1 MENVQKTR
9 RLFASAYGC
18 KASRSFLIW
27 GLSAAMSIS
36 VIPMMAEI
44 SVGEKN
50 YDTQIVSQTKT
61 ITGTIID
68 ETGEPMI
75 GVSVLVQGTT
85 TGAVTDLDGKFT
97 LEVPAN
103 ATLVVSYIG
112 YKTQNVKVGSQNTFA
127 IKMESDNEVLD
138 EVVVIGY
145 QTIKRKDLTG
155 SVASVSGKTV
165 SVMPVSNVAQAM
177 QGKLPGVNITSQ
189 DGRPDAAI
197 SIRVRGGGSISQS
210 NEPLILVD
218 GVTVN
223 SLNDI
228 PSDQVESIDVLKDA
242 SSTAIYG
249 ARGANGVIL
258 VTTKGAKE
266 GKVSVSYNGYV
277 KFNTPT
283 KYLETLDPYDYLS
296 FVWGNAAASGDAYRL
311 PFEKLY
317 GIGDYLGSNTEGIES
332 YRNTKNYNIQKDV
345 YNSSV
350 SHNHD
355 LSVSGGTEKTKV
367 LFAMNY
373 MDEQGMKLNSYAKRG
388 GVSLKINQKL
398 RDNLDI
404 NLDTRYSDMR
414 TMGDEGTT
422 NGSGSLLSSSYR
434 FRPIATRDI
443 LGDLNALREGNME
456 MYGRQSTWDT
466 YSPVARIGDYD
477 PLYIKQ
483 TLRGTLSLNWRLFD
497 GFAYHTDFTLNQSWE
512 QDKIWGG
519 AIYNNYL
526 DDETGVKLYAGNVEY
541 TKRDSWGLR
550 WTNTIS
556 YDFNF
561 LPKQHRLNILLG
573 HEVTDSGGSKMSIS
587 ASHFPSNFTKD
598 NAFAMI
604 NQYDVDHGTS
614 KFSSGVDIPG
624 RILSFFGRANY
635 TLMDRY
641 LFTVTF
647 RADGSSKFSPEHRW
661 GYFPAAAFG
670 WRLSEETFM
679 EGTKDWLDNLKVRLS
694 YGTVGNDG
702 ISSDLWSQTWTSE
715 TDLRYQYILNNQY
728 SSSYD
733 LSTEQMANKNLKW
746 ETTIT
751 RNFGFDFGFLKNR
764 LWGSLD
770 LYWNTTKDLLM
781 LTSLPGITGFTSTYD
796 NIGQTSNKGI
806 EFSLSG
812 VIFENKD
819 WNITAGMNINFNKG
833 KVDKLAENV
842 TGLYGSSWCGSSSF
856 PGEDYILQE
865 GKPVGMVRGFIY
877 DGFYTTDDFNYVN
890 GQYILKEGVADLGSF
905 INPVHENRLW
915 GSLDLYWN
923 TTKDLLMLTS
933 LPGITGFT
941 STYDNIGQTSNKGI
955 EFSLSGV
962 IFENKDWNIT
972 AGMNINFNKG
982 KVDKLA
988 ENVTGLYGSSWC
1000 GSSSFPG
1007 EDYILQEGKPVG
1019 MVRGFIYD
1027 GFYTTDDFN
1036 YVNGQYILKEGV
1048 ADLGS
1053 FINPVHG
1060 VDRPSGQNAYPGLP
1074 KFRDMD
1080 NSGSIDEKD
1089 VTIIGDMNPVHTGG
1103 FNINTTYKNFDL
1115 GLYFNWS
1122 YGNDV
1127 YNVNKIASLYG
1138 AKEKGVYENKLGFM
1152 KDSYKIYDVVD
1163 GKLVRLT
1170 TPEQLNAANVNANL
1184 PLPYSEN
1191 GVTSS
1196 IAIED
1201 GSYLRLNTLTLGYS
1215 LPDKVL
1221 HKAGLSKLRIY
1232 GTIYNLF
1239 TLTGYS
1245 GLDPEVSANTSQNKA
1260 KYPTV
1265 GLDWGTY
1272 PRARS
1277 FVVGLNLAF

>member
-27 GLSAAMSIS
+27 GLSAAMFIS
-36 VIPMMAEI
+36 VIPMMAEV
-44 SVGEKN
+44 SVGGKN
-50 YDTQIVSQTKT
+50 IGVQIVSQTKN

-85 TGAVTDLDGKFT
+85 TGTVTDLDGKFT

-317 GIGDYLGSNTEGIES
+317 GIGDYSGSNTGGIES
-332 YRNTKNYNIQKDV
+332 YRNTRNYNIQKDV

-456 MYGRQSTWDT
+456 MYGRQSAWDT

-483 TLRGTLSLNWRLFD
+483 RLRGTLSLNWRLFD

-526 DDETGVKLYAGNVEY
+526 DDETGAKLYAGNVEY

-604 NQYDVDHGTS
+604 NQYDAEHGTS

-679 EGTKDWLDNLKVRLS
+679 EGTKDWLD
-694 YGTVGNDG
+694 
-702 ISSDLWSQTWTSE
+702 
-715 TDLRYQYILNNQY
+715 
-728 SSSYD
+728 
-733 LSTEQMANKNLKW
+733 
-746 ETTIT
+746 
-751 RNFGFDFGFLKNR
+751 
-764 LWGSLD
+764 
-770 LYWNTTKDLLM
+770 
-781 LTSLPGITGFTSTYD
+781 
-796 NIGQTSNKGI
+796 
-806 EFSLSG
+806 
-812 VIFENKD
+812 
-819 WNITAGMNINFNKG
+819 
-833 KVDKLAENV
+833 
-842 TGLYGSSWCGSSSF
+842 
-856 PGEDYILQE
+856 
-865 GKPVGMVRGFIY
+865 
-877 DGFYTTDDFNYVN
+877 
-890 GQYILKEGVADLGSF
+890 
-905 INPVHENRLW
+905 LW

>member
-1 MENVQKTR
+1 MNLKELARKAVST
-9 RLFASAYGC
+9 LFLSMLCLVAFAQT
-18 KASRSFLIW
+18 AT
-27 GLSAAMSIS
+27 GL
-36 VIPMMAEI
+36 V
-44 SVGEKN
+44 K
-50 YDTQIVSQTKT
+50 DK
-61 ITGTIID
+61 
-68 ETGEPMI
+68 TGEPMI
-75 GVSVLVQGTT
+75 GVNVLVKGTT
-85 TGAVTDLDGKFT
+85 NGTITDFDGKFSIPD
-97 LEVPAN
+97 VPSN

-112 YKTQNVKVGSQNTFA
+112 YLTKEVKTGKDLVIVL
-127 IKMESDNEVLD
+127 EEDNKTLD

-145 QTIKRKDLTG
+145 GTVKRRDLTG
-155 SVASVSGKTV
+155 SVASVTGEKLAAN
-165 SVMPVSNVAQAM
+165 PVANVAQAL
-177 QGKLPGVNITSQ
+177 QGQLPGVSVTSQ
-189 DGRPDAAI
+189 DGRPGAGM
-197 SIRVRGGGSISQS
+197 SIRIRGGGSITQS
-210 NEPLILVD
+210 NDPLFIVD
-218 GVTVN
+218 GVQV
-223 SLNDI
+223 SGIDDI
-228 PSDQVESIDVLKDA
+228 PADNIESIDVLKDA
-242 SSTAIYG
+242 ASTAIYG

-258 VTTKGAKE
+258 VTTKG
-266 GKVSVSYNGYV
+266 GKDGRVSVKYNMYYQM
-277 KFNTPT
+277 KENP
-283 KYLETLDPYDYLS
+283 KLLETMDPYDYVYNTWAYMKSL
-296 FVWGNAAASGDAYRL
+296 GDS
-311 PFEKLY
+311 Y
-317 GIGDYLGSNTEGIES
+317 GDGVARYFGLGSKYGNHLNE
-332 YRNTKNYNIQKDV
+332 YKNMTTHNYINDLMQTA
-345 YNSSV
+345 SSW
-350 SHNHD
+350 NHD
-355 LSVSGGTEKTKV
+355 VSLSGGTDKTKFYSSV
-367 LFAMNY
+367 NY
-373 MDEQGMKLNSYAKRG
+373 MDDEGIRVKSGFQRWNANFKLTQ
-388 GVSLKINQKL
+388 KINKKL
-398 RDNLDI
+398 TADFDL
-404 NLDTRYSDMR
+404 RYS
-414 TMGDEGTT
+414 EIEV
-422 NGSGSLLSSSYR
+422 NGSGFGNATSAYTYR
-434 FRPIATRDI
+434 PVDNP
-443 LGDLNALREGNME
+443 LGDASFTAGFGQGDTNME
-456 MYGRQSTWDT
+456 ETSN
-466 YSPVARIGDYD
+466 
-477 PLYIKQ
+477 PLYYLNTVDYIKNMYRIRAKGAL
-483 TLRGTLSLNWRLFD
+483 TWNVIKGLTAKTELSLNRNWNQEKTWNAGQTEKDNSSAKLKKSD
-497 GFAYHTDFTLNQSWE
+497 GYGVRWATTLNYEVQGLGDDHSLSFLVGNE
-512 QDKIWGG
+512 VLASKSDYTE
-519 AIYNNYL
+519 IYGVGYPKGFTM
-526 DDETGVKLYAGNVEY
+526 DD
-541 TKRDSWGLR
+541 
-550 WTNTIS
+550 
-556 YDFNF
+556 
-561 LPKQHRLNILLG
+561 
-573 HEVTDSGGSKMSIS
+573 
-587 ASHFPSNFTKD
+587 
-598 NAFAMI
+598 AFGMI
-604 NQYDVDHGTS
+604 NMTTPSLGQDYFKGEIGT
-614 KFSSGVDIPG
+614 PNHT
-624 RILSFFGRANY
+624 LSWFGRANY
-635 TLMDRY
+635 SYKGKY
-641 LFTVTF
+641 LLTATF
-647 RADGSSKFSPEHRW
+647 RADGSSKFAPSHQW
-661 GYFPAAAFG
+661 GYFPAAAAA
-670 WRLSEETFM
+670 WRISDEAFM
-679 EGTKDWLDNLKVRLS
+679 ENTRDWLDNLKVRLS

-751 RNFGFDFGFLKNR
+751 RNLGFDFGFLKNR

-812 VIFENKD
+812 VI
-819 WNITAGMNINFNKG
+819 
-833 KVDKLAENV
+833 
-842 TGLYGSSWCGSSSF
+842 Y
-856 PGEDYILQE
+856 
-865 GKPVGMVRGFIY
+865 
-877 DGFYTTDDFNYVN
+877 
-890 GQYILKEGVADLGSF
+890 
-905 INPVHENRLW
+905 
-915 GSLDLYWN
+915 
-923 TTKDLLMLTS
+923 
-933 LPGITGFT
+933 
-941 STYDNIGQTSNKGI
+941 
-955 EFSLSGV
+955 
-962 IFENKDWNIT
+962 ENKDWNIT

-1074 KFRDMD
+1074 KFKDMD
-1080 NSGSIDEKD
+1080 NSGGIDEKD

>member
-1 MENVQKTR
+1 MNLKELARKAVST
-9 RLFASAYGC
+9 LFLSMLCLVAFAQT
-18 KASRSFLIW
+18 AT
-27 GLSAAMSIS
+27 GL
-36 VIPMMAEI
+36 V
-44 SVGEKN
+44 K
-50 YDTQIVSQTKT
+50 DK
-61 ITGTIID
+61 
-68 ETGEPMI
+68 TGEPMI
-75 GVSVLVQGTT
+75 GVNVLVKGTT
-85 TGAVTDLDGKFT
+85 NGTITDFDGKFSIPD
-97 LEVPAN
+97 VPSN

-112 YKTQNVKVGSQNTFA
+112 YLTKEVKTGKDLVIVL
-127 IKMESDNEVLD
+127 EEDNKTLD

-145 QTIKRKDLTG
+145 GTVKRRDLTG
-155 SVASVSGKTV
+155 SVASVTGEKLAAN
-165 SVMPVSNVAQAM
+165 PVANVAQAL
-177 QGKLPGVNITSQ
+177 QGQLPGVSVTSQ
-189 DGRPDAAI
+189 DGRPGAGM
-197 SIRVRGGGSISQS
+197 SIRICGGGSITQS
-210 NEPLILVD
+210 NDPLFIVD
-218 GVTVN
+218 GVQV
-223 SLNDI
+223 SGIDDI
-228 PSDQVESIDVLKDA
+228 PADNIESIDVLKDA
-242 SSTAIYG
+242 ASTAIYG

-258 VTTKGAKE
+258 VTTKG
-266 GKVSVSYNGYV
+266 GKDGRVSVKYNMYYQM
-277 KFNTPT
+277 KENP
-283 KYLETLDPYDYLS
+283 KLLETMDPYDYVYNTWAYMKSL
-296 FVWGNAAASGDAYRL
+296 GDS
-311 PFEKLY
+311 Y
-317 GIGDYLGSNTEGIES
+317 GDGVARYFGLGSKYGNHLNE
-332 YRNTKNYNIQKDV
+332 YKNMTTHNYINDLMQTA
-345 YNSSV
+345 SSW
-350 SHNHD
+350 NHD
-355 LSVSGGTEKTKV
+355 VSLSGGTDKTKFYSSV
-367 LFAMNY
+367 NY
-373 MDEQGMKLNSYAKRG
+373 MDDEGIRVKSGFQRWNANFKLTQ
-388 GVSLKINQKL
+388 KINKKL
-398 RDNLDI
+398 TADFDL
-404 NLDTRYSDMR
+404 RYS
-414 TMGDEGTT
+414 EIEV
-422 NGSGSLLSSSYR
+422 NGSGFGNATSAYTYR
-434 FRPIATRDI
+434 PVDNP
-443 LGDLNALREGNME
+443 LGDASFTAGFGQGDTNME
-456 MYGRQSTWDT
+456 ETSN
-466 YSPVARIGDYD
+466 
-477 PLYIKQ
+477 PLYYLNTVDYIKNMYRIRAKGAL
-483 TLRGTLSLNWRLFD
+483 TWNVIKGLTAKTELSLNRNWNQEKTWNAGQTEKDNSSAKLKKSD
-497 GFAYHTDFTLNQSWE
+497 GYGVRWATTLNYEVQGLGDDHSLSFLVGNE
-512 QDKIWGG
+512 VLASKSDYTE
-519 AIYNNYL
+519 IYGVGYPKGFTM
-526 DDETGVKLYAGNVEY
+526 DD
-541 TKRDSWGLR
+541 
-550 WTNTIS
+550 
-556 YDFNF
+556 
-561 LPKQHRLNILLG
+561 
-573 HEVTDSGGSKMSIS
+573 
-587 ASHFPSNFTKD
+587 
-598 NAFAMI
+598 AFGMI
-604 NQYDVDHGTS
+604 NMTTPSLGQDYFKGEIGT
-614 KFSSGVDIPG
+614 PNHT
-624 RILSFFGRANY
+624 LSWFGRANY
-635 TLMDRY
+635 SYKGKY
-641 LFTVTF
+641 LLTATF
-647 RADGSSKFSPEHRW
+647 RADGSSKFAPSHQW
-661 GYFPAAAFG
+661 GYFPAAAAA
-670 WRLSEETFM
+670 WRISDEAFM
-679 EGTKDWLDNLKVRLS
+679 ENTRDWLDNLKVRLS

-751 RNFGFDFGFLKNR
+751 RNLGFDFGFLKNR

-812 VIFENKD
+812 VI
-819 WNITAGMNINFNKG
+819 
-833 KVDKLAENV
+833 
-842 TGLYGSSWCGSSSF
+842 Y
-856 PGEDYILQE
+856 
-865 GKPVGMVRGFIY
+865 
-877 DGFYTTDDFNYVN
+877 
-890 GQYILKEGVADLGSF
+890 
-905 INPVHENRLW
+905 
-915 GSLDLYWN
+915 
-923 TTKDLLMLTS
+923 
-933 LPGITGFT
+933 
-941 STYDNIGQTSNKGI
+941 
-955 EFSLSGV
+955 
-962 IFENKDWNIT
+962 ENKDWNIT

-1074 KFRDMD
+1074 KFKDMD
-1080 NSGSIDEKD
+1080 NSGGIDEKD

>member
-1 MENVQKTR
+1 MNESKLLSPNGIVKASALCLLMSAFSVNAAFAVPVLDREVMVIQQGRTLTGTVVDNFGDPVIGANVIVKGTTIGNITDVNGTFTVENVPDDAVLQ
-9 RLFASAYGC
+9 
-18 KASRSFLIW
+18 
-27 GLSAAMSIS
+27 IS
-36 VIPMMAEI
+36 
-44 SVGEKN
+44 
-50 YDTQIVSQTKT
+50 Y
-61 ITGTIID
+61 
-68 ETGEPMI
+68 I
-75 GVSVLVQGTT
+75 GF
-85 TGAVTDLDGKFT
+85 KT
-97 LEVPAN
+97 LEVPVKGQTTFN
-103 ATLVVSYIG
+103 ITLQED
-112 YKTQNVKVGSQNTFA
+112 TENLQ
-127 IKMESDNEVLD
+127 
-138 EVVVIGY
+138 EVVVVGY
-145 QTIKRKDLTG
+145 GSSVKKDLTTAVTSVSSKDFLAG
-155 SVASVSGKTV
+155 AVNDPMQMVDGKVAGVVVNSVAAADPNKSG
-165 SVMPVSNVAQAM
+165 
-177 QGKLPGVNITSQ
+177 
-189 DGRPDAAI
+189 
-197 SIRVRGGGSISQS
+197 SIQVRGASSLKAGNS
-210 NEPLILVD
+210 PLIVID
-218 GVTVN
+218 GMPGGDIN
-223 SLNDI
+223 NLNPTDI
-228 PSDQVESIDVLKDA
+228 ESIDVLKDA

-483 TLRGTLSLNWRLFD
+483 RLRGTLSLNWRLFD

-526 DDETGVKLYAGNVEY
+526 DDETGAKLYAGNVEY

-604 NQYDVDHGTS
+604 NQYDADHGTS

-751 RNFGFDFGFLKNR
+751 RNFGFDFGFLK
-764 LWGSLD
+764 
-770 LYWNTTKDLLM
+770 
-781 LTSLPGITGFTSTYD
+781 
-796 NIGQTSNKGI
+796 
-806 EFSLSG
+806 
-812 VIFENKD
+812 
-819 WNITAGMNINFNKG
+819 
-833 KVDKLAENV
+833 
-842 TGLYGSSWCGSSSF
+842 
-856 PGEDYILQE
+856 
-865 GKPVGMVRGFIY
+865 
-877 DGFYTTDDFNYVN
+877 
-890 GQYILKEGVADLGSF
+890 
-905 INPVHENRLW
+905 NRLW